1 MIVEEAIKKLVQGR
15 NLTSEEAE
23 GAMMEIMSGEV
34 SHTKIAAFLTAL
46 RMKGETVGEIV
57 AFARVMRNLCEKVR
71 PNVDGKL
78 VDTCGTGG
86 DKLKT
91 FNISTAAMFV
101 AAGAGIPIAKHGNRS
116 VTSKAGSADV
126 LEALGVNIM
135 LGPREVERCIE
146 RVRLGFMFAPLFHKA
161 MKNVMPVRKELG
173 IKTVFNIL
181 GPLTNP
187 ADVRA
192 QVIGV
197 PEAELTEKIA
207 MALRELGCE
216 KAMVVYGLDGL
227 DEISTIGKTKISL
240 LQDGLITTRIVEPE
254 EFGLKRT
261 KPEFLSGG
269 DAEENAKIIVRVLMG
284 EDKIREDIV
293 VLNAA
298 AAIFVGN
305 LADDMISAV
314 EMARNSIKSGKA
326 LEKLEMFVEE
336 TGGDCERV
344 RRPIDGISG

>member
-1 MIVEEAIKKLVQGR
+1 
-15 NLTSEEAE
+15 
-23 GAMMEIMSGEV
+23 
-34 SHTKIAAFLTAL
+34 
-46 RMKGETVGEIV
+46 
-57 AFARVMRNLCEKVR
+57 RVMRNLCEKVR

-344 RRPIDGISG
+344 RRLIDGISG

>member
-344 RRPIDGISG
+344 RRLIDGISG

>member
-1 MIVEEAIKKLVQGR
+1 MIVEEAVKKLVCGQ
-15 NLTSEEAE
+15 NLTPEEAE

-34 SHTKIAAFLTAL
+34 SPAKIAAFLTAL
-46 RMKGETVGEIV
+46 RMKGETVDEIV

-71 PNVDGKL
+71 PKVDGKL

-91 FNISTAAMFV
+91 FNVSTAAMFV
-101 AAGAGIPIAKHGNRS
+101 AAGAGVPIAKHGNRS

-135 LGPREVERCIE
+135 LGPREVEKCIE
-146 RVRLGFMFAPLFHKA
+146 KIGLGFMFAPLFHRA
-161 MKNVMPVRKELG
+161 MKNVMPVRRELG

-192 QVIGV
+192 QVVGV

-216 KAMVVYGLDGL
+216 KAMVVHGLDGM
-227 DEISTIGKTKISL
+227 DEISTVGETKISL
-240 LQDGLITTRIVEPE
+240 LQDGSITTRIVKPE
-254 EFGLKRT
+254 EFGLKRA
-261 KPEFLSGG
+261 KPENLSGG
-269 DAEENAKIIVRVLMG
+269 DAEENAKIIMRVLMG
-284 EDKIREDIV
+284 EDKIREEIV

-298 AAIFVGN
+298 AAIFVGD
-305 LADDMISAV
+305 LADDMLSAI
-314 EMARNSIKSGKA
+314 EMARNSIESGKA
-326 LEKLEMFVEE
+326 LEKLEELVRE
-336 TGGDCERV
+336 TGGDPERM
-344 RRPIDGISG
+344 RRLKDGISG

>member
-240 LQDGLITTRIVEPE
+240 LQNGLITTRIVEPE

-344 RRPIDGISG
+344 RRLIDGISG

>member
-197 PEAELTEKIA
+197 PEAELAEKIA

-344 RRPIDGISG
+344 RRLIDGISG